1 MLFPAL
7 IALLLSMQRHH
18 APARASVES
27 GRRKSSVEGPLDER
41 LRSSH
46 IRGDSL
52 TGDRHR
58 VGAAGVVARHSGAP
72 SAQARRRDGVTGFL
86 VGLLLVTLA
95 LAAAVA
101 LAAQSV
107 Q

>member
-1 MLFPAL
+1 MVATWSGRPVRSLAL
-7 IALLLSMQRHH
+7 PRH
-18 APARASVES
+18 RAS
-27 GRRKSSVEGPLDER
+27 K
-41 LRSSH
+41 
-46 IRGDSL
+46 
-52 TGDRHR
+52 
-58 VGAAGVVARHSGAP
+58 
-72 SAQARRRDGVTGFL
+72 ARRRDGVAGFL